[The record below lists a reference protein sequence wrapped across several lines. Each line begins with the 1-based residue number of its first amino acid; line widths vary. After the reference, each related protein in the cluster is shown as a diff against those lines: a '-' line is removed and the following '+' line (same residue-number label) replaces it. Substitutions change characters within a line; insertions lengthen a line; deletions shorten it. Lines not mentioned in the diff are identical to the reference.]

1 MVRLYSP
8 SLAIFGSVLD
18 LFPLSG
24 CPIDH
29 PFNNEKL
36 TANTSDASAPRPTAH
51 LLQDINLIDE
61 ISHITHERIPERV
74 VHAKGAGAYGQFKC
88 TSDDIQKYTD
98 ANFLSMKDKTTK
110 LLVRFSTVFGER
122 GFADT
127 VRDTRGFAFKL
138 YTEEGNLD
146 WLFFHPAVFPI
157 RDPAMFPSLV
167 HATKRNPSSN
177 LHDPDMFWDFFNNN
191 IPGYNMLVRF
201 FTDRGTPFSYEDVK
215 IASVNTYTYTK
226 ASLFKD
232 DEYHFVRINL
242 EPEQTKSGMTLEM
255 ATEMAGRDSDFHT
268 RTLYDNITN
277 GIYPTWKVWAYIIG
291 PSDVDKVG
299 MNIFDATKVLPEPD
313 GKNGVTKIE
322 IGEITLNGNPENSFT
337 EIEQAAFNPANL
349 VPGWDLSPDPI
360 LQIRSFAYGDTQR
373 YRLGVN
379 HDQLPPNAPKG
390 DVVWN
395 PERRDG
401 AGSQFNYGS
410 TPNYV
415 GKRTKIVTPARR
427 QRPYL
432 DWDLTKARVERSLSA
447 EDPADWKQPADFWN
461 KDLLTDPEYQYS
473 DMDPEK
479 EKAADE
485 YGITYSQYILVFNI
499 ANHLSAASDD
509 VRMATYM
516 IFSKIDPKLG
526 DTVMQE
532 TQKVLK
538 SRKTLRFG
546 SHPDQTN
553 STLPA
558 VAPSLAIQG
567 NVFRKM

>member
-1 MVRLYSP
+1 MTSDQNKTIV
-8 SLAIFGSVLD
+8 D

-36 TANTSDASAPRPTAH
+36 TSGDASASAPRPTAH

-88 TSDDIQKYTD
+88 TSDEIQQYTNAD
-98 ANFLSMKDKTTK
+98 FLSENGKTTE

-201 FTDRGTPFSYEDVK
+201 FTDRGTPASYEYVR
-215 IASVNTYTYTK
+215 IASVNTYTFT
-226 ASLFKD
+226 KD
-232 DEYHFVRINL
+232 DAYHFVRINL
-242 EPEQTKSGMTLEM
+242 EPEQTKSGLTLEM

-268 RTLYDNITN
+268 RTLYENIRK
-277 GIYPTWKVWAYIIG
+277 GAYPKWKVWAYIIA

-299 MNIFDATKVLPEPD
+299 MNIFDATKVLPEP
-313 GKNGVTKIE
+313 NGTNGITKIE
-322 IGEITLNGNPENSFT
+322 IGEISLNRNPENSFT
-337 EIEQAAFNPANL
+337 EIEQAAFNPANV

-373 YRLGVN
+373 YRVGVN

-415 GKRTKIVTPARR
+415 GKRTTLKIPTRR

-432 DWDLTKARVERSLSA
+432 NWDLTEARVERSLSA
-447 EDPADWKQPADFWN
+447 EDPDDKKQPADFWN
-461 KDLLTDPEYQYS
+461 NDLLNDPEYQYT
-473 DMDPEK
+473 DMEMDPNK
-479 EKAADE
+479 KKKADD
-485 YGITYSQYILVFNI
+485 YGIKYSQYILVFNI
-499 ANHLSAASDD
+499 ANHLSGVRSDD
-509 VRMATYM
+509 VRMTAYM
-516 IFSKIDPKLG
+516 IFSSIDNKLG
-526 DTVMQE
+526 EVVMQE
-532 TQKVLK
+532 TQKLVK
-538 SRKTLRFG
+538 SRRTLRFG
-546 SHPDQTN
+546 NHPDETN

-567 NVFRKM
+567 NVFQKI